1 MEPDPSR
8 IQAQAPQTAAPR
20 AAAGRRGSRSA
31 KPRVCCEPL
40 PVVQTFCRAP
50 GRCLVRT
57 PQPLPLSLASLLP
70 LSSLTCQVSA
80 VPNPPKACPL
90 SAATST
96 GAYSWARDLT
106 FLNLQCPRQK
116 DQLRSWEAP
125 DSSGVLPCLSL
136 MARNSSS
143 LQSSHTPSGYKSG
156 ILLLYA
162 KCKVLRN
169 EV

>member
-1 MEPDPSR
+1 MTPPRGGNGWNPTRAESR
-8 IQAQAPQTAAPR
+8 PQHPR
-20 AAAGRRGSRSA
+20 RRLREQRRGGAAAGPPNHRYAVSHFLWCRHSA
-31 KPRVCCEPL
+31 EPL
-40 PVVQTFCRAP
+40 A
-50 GRCLVRT
+50 GAWSA
-57 PQPLPLSLASLLP
+57 LPSLFPSLASLLA

-80 VPNPPKACPL
+80 VPNPPKACPP

-156 ILLLYA
+156 ILLL
-162 KCKVLRN
+162 CKV
-169 EV
+169 